1 MKQWCL
7 KQKDRELLHGLF
19 YIVILIKLSGN
30 KSFEFIGS
38 GFLLPG
44 LILAFT
50 DLLDTIGCSGLS
62 GFLGSGFGFLGF
74 G

>member
-1 MKQWCL
+1 MVPQSK
-7 KQKDRELLHGLF
+7 KTVNYFTVFF